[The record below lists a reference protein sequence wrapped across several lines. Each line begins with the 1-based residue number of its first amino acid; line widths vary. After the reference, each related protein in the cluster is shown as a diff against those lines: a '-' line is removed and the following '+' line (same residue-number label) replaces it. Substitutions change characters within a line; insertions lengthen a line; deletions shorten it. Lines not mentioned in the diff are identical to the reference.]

1 PALGALPWDTKSGS
15 SPLEGLEVVKGNF
28 SRTFLRVGY
37 HKIAEIPAGA
47 GNISIQ
53 ETIKSRNYLALQTQS
68 GVSIINGNWV
78 IDRPGVY
85 TALGTQLTYR
95 RPNEIRSR
103 NGESITAP
111 GPLTEDLHVY
121 LIYQQPGPGVY
132 YEYSLPVKTLPT
144 AESDTPSDILPLAG
158 PSYADESLDQD
169 DISNNDIIKDSLHPN
184 QVSSDSSE
192 NSEPQ
197 PTYTWT
203 KSGHTECSTTC
214 GTGEEQHVVQI
225 QDGHKVNLCCPNL

>member
-1 PALGALPWDTKSGS
+1 MQRASVHVHNRAYTVFVPGGFVCITACQCVCWQQY
-15 SPLEGLEVVKGNF
+15 EVVKGNF

-47 GNISIQ
+47 RNISIQ
-53 ETIKSRNYLALQTQS
+53 ETVKSRNYLALQTKT

-78 IDRPGVY
+78 IDRPGIFIAV
-85 TALGTQLTYR
+85 GTQLIYR

-132 YEYSLPVKTLPT
+132 YEYSEPLQNTHPT
-144 AESDTPSDILPLAG
+144 PEPDTPSDILPLC
-158 PSYADESLDQD
+158 
-169 DISNNDIIKDSLHPN
+169 
-184 QVSSDSSE
+184 
-192 NSEPQ
+192 
-197 PTYTWT
+197 
-203 KSGHTECSTTC
+203 ECS
-214 GTGEEQHVVQI
+214 Q
-225 QDGHKVNLCCPNL
+225 